1 MANANNNSSIGRS
14 CRRER
19 FERRIRRARRHT
31 SLRTRLKIEK
41 TSSLPHCV
49 NNTSPDHGAVA
60 LTAEAEG
67 ADEVLGVG
75 FKARWPM
82 TGRTSISLHS

>member
-1 MANANNNSSIGRS
+1 LNA
-14 CRRER
+14 
-19 FERRIRRARRHT
+19 
-31 SLRTRLKIEK
+31 EK

-75 FKARWPM
+75 FKLVGP
-82 TGRTSISLHS
+82 